1 MADAMKTT
9 MRLFGRLNTAVYRAT
24 KGRLWSKIKG
34 MPILLLTVKGR
45 KSGKLRTTPV
55 VYFQDGR
62 DYVVTGSANGRP
74 IEPDWF
80 RNLRAADTVSVE
92 IGGFC
97 FEATITVADP
107 EQRAQLWTQLMK
119 HGPFFEDYQ
128 AKTERQ
134 IPMAVLTP
142 R

>member
-1 MADAMKTT
+1 
-9 MRLFGRLNTAVYRAT
+9 
-24 KGRLWSKIKG
+24 
-34 MPILLLTVKGR
+34 
-45 KSGKLRTTPV
+45 
-55 VYFQDGR
+55 
-62 DYVVTGSANGRP
+62 
-74 IEPDWF
+74 
-80 RNLRAADTVSVE
+80 
-92 IGGFC
+92 
-97 FEATITVADP
+97 VADP